1 MDFLFVISPITY
13 NVLPGY
19 TGLINLTL
27 FICVP
32 ATTSSPYLPSSTHN
46 LNDIESVCMPDAMI
60 PLNLLCSIFLYL
72 YAYIED
78 QKLLQIDN
86 FFFCNM
92 KAFVLNVSPTIKSSY
107 FIYVSLSYSN

>member
-1 MDFLFVISPITY
+1 MNNKTVKQSVTMVASLFYYELLISAVTSPLNTISSFSLYVESDTVTSPFSFFMDFLFVISAITY

-46 LNDIESVCMPDAMI
+46 LNGSVAK
-60 PLNLLCSIFLYL
+60 LNL
-72 YAYIED
+72 
-78 QKLLQIDN
+78 
-86 FFFCNM
+86 
-92 KAFVLNVSPTIKSSY
+92 
-107 FIYVSLSYSN
+107 